1 MFNVMK
7 NLFFLFCCV
16 SVIAFSCDLKFSNL
30 NLTPE
35 VKRVIIP
42 ISSDQ
47 LNSYQVYSNYKES
60 NANKLVGYNGTRH
73 SLDYFDLDNSK
84 VLKSENLNQDGPNG
98 MGTIESLYWHNSDS
112 IFMFERGKIHIV
124 KEGGQKINTINL
136 YDLFTGKDLGEPICN
151 FYFKLKYSE
160 SEKLIY
166 FFLVHHGLSPEEKAS
181 LPLVASVNIE
191 SLAVR
196 ALPITHSK
204 HYKDIDGKV
213 GFITYLGFQ
222 DLIVDEM
229 IYNFQY
235 ESTLF
240 SLNEKTDEKLE
251 SKSHEMKFIP
261 ELLSL
266 EDPGAFD
273 LHAID
278 NPHFLTPIPDKWRNF
293 IYRGMWDSPDN
304 SLAEHGFTE
313 KTMSISVFDGEMSF
327 ISKFSLPNY
336 TYQINN
342 WFVNENGLYLNFAHP
357 KNENLT
363 EEFLIFDVFQ
373 FDQIDE

>member
-1 MFNVMK
+1 MK
-7 NLFFLFCCV
+7 ILLKSCILLFFVISCNSKSADLNMTPDIETV
-16 SVIAFSCDLKFSNL
+16 S
-30 NLTPE
+30 
-35 VKRVIIP
+35 IP

-47 LNSYQVYSNYKES
+47 LNSYQVYSSYNER
-60 NANKLVGYNGTRH
+60 NTNKLIGYNGARH

-84 VLKSENLNQDGPNG
+84 VLKSENLNHDGPNG
-98 MGTIESLYWHNSDS
+98 IGTIESIYWHNSDS

-124 KEGGQKINTINL
+124 KEGGKKTNTINL

-151 FYFKLKYSE
+151 YYFKLNYRE

-166 FFLVHHGLSPEEKAS
+166 FFLVQHGSSPEEKSS

-191 SLAVR
+191 TLSVR

-204 HYKDIDGKV
+204 HYKEIEGRV

-222 DLIVDEM
+222 DFMADEM

-240 SLNEKTDEKLE
+240 SLNDKSNDTLE

-261 ELLSL
+261 ELLSQ
-266 EDPGAFD
+266 EDPSAFD

-278 NPHFLTPIPDKWRNF
+278 NPHFLTPIPDNWRNL
-293 IYRGMWDSPDN
+293 IYRGTWDSPDK

-313 KTMSISVFDGEMSF
+313 KAMSISVFDSKMSF

-342 WFVNENGLYLNFAHP
+342 WFVNENGLYLNLAHP
-357 KNENLT
+357 KNEKLT
-363 EEFLIFDVFQ
+363 EEFLVFHVFQ
-373 FDQIDE
+373 FDQID